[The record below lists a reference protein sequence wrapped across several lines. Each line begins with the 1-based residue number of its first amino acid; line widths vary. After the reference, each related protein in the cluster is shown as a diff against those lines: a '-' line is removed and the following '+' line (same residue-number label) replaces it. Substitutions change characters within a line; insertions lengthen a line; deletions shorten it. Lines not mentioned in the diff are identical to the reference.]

1 VLGAVLLGAVLL
13 GTVVG
18 LSVCTLPCCVGGR
31 EGTTLGNRL
40 VLKVGLRDGPIVGA
54 MVGNLVGWPAPN
66 VGATVGFVLG
76 NEGEEVTI
84 GLPVGSVGP

>member
-1 VLGAVLLGAVLL
+1 
-13 GTVVG
+13 
-18 LSVCTLPCCVGGR
+18 VGGR

-40 VLKVGLRDGPIVGA
+40 VLKVGLRDGPIVGD

-76 NEGEEVTI
+76 NSPPDEEGEEVTI
-84 GLPVGSVGP
+84 GLVVCSIGP